1 MRIWTF
7 LLAANLMV
15 DSRRDPTQM
24 SKKRLLR
31 KNLKV
36 RKEAAERDLSKA
48 RRKARNRI
56 KNQENQEST
65 TLNKRTETARN
76 LVIAPRALNNKNQ
89 RQFPWLADDE
99 EESTEQERTG
109 TDLSLWYKTIST
121 LK

>member
-31 KNLKV
+31 KNLKG

-109 TDLSLWYKTIST
+109 TDL
-121 LK
+121 